1 MAPALAMSPN
11 ERGPVPES
19 PEHPNLEDGGDIDSL
34 AESVYAIIRHRIEME
49 RERNG

>member
-1 MAPALAMSPN
+1 MSPN
-11 ERGPVPES
+11 ERGPGPES
-19 PEHPNLEDGGDIDSL
+19 PQHPNIEGEGDIDSL